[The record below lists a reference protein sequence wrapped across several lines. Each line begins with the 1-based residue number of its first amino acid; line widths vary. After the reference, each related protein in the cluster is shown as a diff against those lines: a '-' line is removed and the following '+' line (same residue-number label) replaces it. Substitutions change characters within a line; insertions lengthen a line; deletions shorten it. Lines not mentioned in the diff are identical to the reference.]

1 MYNPET
7 QRHWQHWAH
16 KIHEE
21 DLINVRDKPN
31 VQPRDTETLAKLGAQ
46 DTRGRQTLSIIF

>member
-31 VQPRDTETLAKLGAQ
+31 VQPRDTETLATLGAQ
-46 DTRGRQTLSIIF
+46 DTRGRSNKR